1 MGFYTIWHH
10 INSSLL
16 LMLKFRSFTLS
27 ILTHLGTTVYAIR
40 KKKMIHTQC
49 NTLGMS
55 LSHSRIFSYLI
66 VVEVTMTTINF
77 SPRHQSHSDVS
88 KTCHDKCRL
97 PIGSFLTIANV
108 PFVYGVTNE
117 TAQQSKLGT
126 SYLRFQIKI
135 WKLTQGLNSLSL
147 SFRYCTNC
155 ESHKCNFQS
164 QQKI

>member
-55 LSHSRIFSYLI
+55 LRHSRIFSYLI

-108 PFVYGVTNE
+108 PFCLWCDKGNCSVEQTGNQLPEVLDKNLETN
-117 TAQQSKLGT
+117 TGT
-126 SYLRFQIKI
+126 QFSFIKFQI
-135 WKLTQGLNSLSL
+135 L
-147 SFRYCTNC
+147 
-155 ESHKCNFQS
+155 H
-164 QQKI
+164 